1 MKIIQRRKIFF
12 VISGTICL
20 ISIISIILWG
30 FNFGIDFKGGTLIEL
45 SFKDS
50 RPETQK
56 ITQSLESL
64 ELGTLNIQPVEEKD
78 LIVRLKSITEE
89 DHQKIIA
96 NLKKNFEFQEKRF
109 ESIGPVIG
117 QELKTKTFYSIVLA
131 LIGMVLYIAWAFWKV
146 SKPVTS
152 WKYGVI
158 AIIALFHDILIA
170 VGLFVVL
177 GHFLKVEI
185 NAYFVAALLTILGYS
200 VNDTIVIFDRT
211 RENLLHRTSQEFE
224 ETVNRSVN
232 ENIIRSLN
240 TSLTTLFTL
249 SAVYF
254 LGGETI
260 KYFVLA
266 LIFGVMIGTYSSI
279 FIASPLLVVWQRLSM
294 RR

>member
-240 TSLTTLFTL
+240 TSLTTLFVL
-249 SAVYF
+249 LAVYF

>member
-240 TSLTTLFTL
+240 TSLTTLFVL
-249 SAVYF
+249 LAVYF

-266 LIFGVMIGTYSSI
+266 LIFGVIIGTYSS
-279 FIASPLLVVWQRLSM
+279 FFVASPLLVVWQRLSM

>member
-89 DHQKIIA
+89 DHQKIIS
-96 NLKKNFEFQEKRF
+96 NLKKDFEFEEKRF

-240 TSLTTLFTL
+240 TSLTTLFVL
-249 SAVYF
+249 LAVYF